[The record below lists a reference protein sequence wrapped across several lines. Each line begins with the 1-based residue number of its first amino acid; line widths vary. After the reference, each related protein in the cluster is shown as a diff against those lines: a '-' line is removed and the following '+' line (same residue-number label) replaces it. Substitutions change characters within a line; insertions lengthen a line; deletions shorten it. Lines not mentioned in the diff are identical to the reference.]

1 MSTRFKLWVLLGAVV
16 SLEILLL
23 VVVGWT
29 VLVQPEYPAD
39 RERIILVAGTA
50 AFVFTAALAAVW
62 AFLDV
67 ALVRALGA
75 VQRGAIIIARTHAA
89 HTLELPAFHL
99 LGQLPESVHTLGTEL
114 HKAKH
119 EVSLALQTG
128 AAREQEQKARLETVL
143 QEIHEGVMVCDNHA
157 RILLYN
163 PAALHNLG
171 ASHTVGLGR
180 SLYTLFTKA
189 PIEHALE
196 LLRQRAQAPRNVNDG
211 FAEFICAAVETGAL
225 FRCRVSLLPQSVA
238 AESPRDGGFVLAFE
252 DVTAQLEAVRTRDE
266 LLRGALQGLRAP
278 LANLRAAAENLVAY
292 PDMEAAERSSF
303 EHVLVQESAALS
315 TQLEELARASR
326 KLIGG
331 EWVMADIYSADLID
345 SLTRRW
351 RRQGGPTVTMTGAPL
366 WLRLDSHTIVVLL
379 DYILHRVQEHSGVT
393 AFDIEPLLGDRR
405 VYLDIVWKGEP
416 IPAAELADWSDGIL
430 SEAVGSPS
438 VRDVL
443 EQHGSE
449 IWSQDHRRSGYA
461 LIRLPLPASHLQWQA
476 PREKLPARPEFY
488 DFELAGTSR
497 VSEKL
502 MSRPLSTLEYVVF
515 DTETTGLRPSEGDE
529 IISIAGVRIV
539 NRRIL
544 GGEVFDRLVNPQ
556 RRIPKAS
563 IRFHGITDAQVEDK
577 PPIQVVLPQFKQF
590 VDDAILVAH
599 NAAFDMKFLKLKE
612 AQSGVQFE
620 NPVLDVLLLSV
631 YLHPHMPDHT
641 LDAMAERLGVD
652 VTGRHSALGDSLVT
666 AEVFVRLLE
675 LLGDSGIQTLGEA
688 IEASESIVKVRKQQ
702 TQF

>member
-1 MSTRFKLWVLLGAVV
+1 MSTRFKLWMLLGAVV

-23 VVVGWT
+23 GLAGWT
-29 VLVQPEYPAD
+29 VLAQAENPAH
-39 RERIILVAGTA
+39 RGRIILVFGAT
-50 AFVFTAALAAVW
+50 AFVFTAAVAAVW
-62 AFLDV
+62 AFLDF

-75 VQRGAIIIARTHAA
+75 VQRGATIIARTHAA
-89 HTLELPAFHL
+89 YTLELPAFHL
-99 LGQLPESVHTLGTEL
+99 LGQLPESVHALGTEL
-114 HKAKH
+114 HKAKR

-143 QEIHEGVMVCDNHA
+143 KEINEGVMVCDNHA

-163 PAALHNLG
+163 
-171 ASHTVGLGR
+171 
-180 SLYTLFTKA
+180 A

-196 LLRQRAQAPRNVNDG
+196 LLREPAQAPRNVNDG

-238 AESPRDGGFVLAFE
+238 GESPGDGGFVLAFE

-292 PDMEAAERSSF
+292 PDMKAAERSSF

-345 SLTRRW
+345 SVTRRL
-351 RRQGGPTVTMTGAPL
+351 RRQGGPDLTMTGVPL

-405 VYLDIVWKGEP
+405 VYLDIIWRGEP
-416 IPAAELADWSDGIL
+416 IPAAELVAWSDRIL

-497 VSEKL
+497 VSEHL

-529 IISIAGVRIV
+529 IISIAGVRVV

-563 IRFHGITDAQVEDK
+563 IRFHGITDARVEDK

-590 VDDAILVAH
+590 VDNAVLVAH

-612 AQSGVQFE
+612 AQSGVRFE

-631 YLHPHMPDHT
+631 YLHPHTPDHT

-675 LLGDSGIQTLGEA
+675 LLGDSGIRTLGEA
-688 IEASESIVKVRKQQ
+688 MEASESMVKVRKQQ
-702 TQF
+702 AQF